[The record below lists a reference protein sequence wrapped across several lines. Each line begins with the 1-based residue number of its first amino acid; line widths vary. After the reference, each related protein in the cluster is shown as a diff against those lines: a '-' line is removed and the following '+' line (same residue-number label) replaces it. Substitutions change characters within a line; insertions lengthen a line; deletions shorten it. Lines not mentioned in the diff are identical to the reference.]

1 MSDFFELV
9 KQLENSSR
17 VGYDKNTMTW
27 RPHTSPESG
36 TDTIAWGHKLSKE
49 EQKGGYVLL
58 NGKQISFDK
67 VNDKVANK
75 LFEQDWKKS
84 TEEAKSFISEKGDWN
99 NLSESKK
106 LITTELFFNM
116 GNRAKVYTGYRDK
129 VVNNDPKFIQEIN
142 RGFYKGERKPEN
154 FQSLTTRTNKL
165 KAWYNTTEK
174 QQMQAQQK
182 EIIANESMKYNQEK
196 YMKNNQFEQ
205 IHNDINKVFK

>member
-17 VGYDKNTMTW
+17 VGYDPNTMTW
-27 RPHTSPESG
+27 KPHTSPESG
-36 TDTIAWGHKLSKE
+36 ADTIAWGHKLSKE

-75 LFEQDWKKS
+75 LFEQDWQKS
-84 TEEAKSFISEKGDWN
+84 TDAAKDFISEKGDWS

-116 GNRAKVYTGYRDK
+116 GNRAKAYTGYRDK
-129 VVNNDPKFIQEIN
+129 VVNNDPGFIQEIN

-154 FQSLTTRTNKL
+154 FKFLTTRTNKL
-165 KAWYNTTEK
+165 KSWYNATEK
-174 QQMQAQQK
+174 QQMQAKQK

-205 IHNDINKVFK
+205 IHNNINKVFK